1 MGHRIGGVEKV
12 GGDSRAGSPKMSNES
27 MESKKDQRYTVTA
40 DGYACG
46 DHSVMY
52 RELGSLSCTPETKVA
67 LCVSCTQ
74 IRKLKNKTNRTTTA
88 AKEKGQKEQLERRCR
103 GGKPLACSGRQT
115 GQGGRK
121 WQEMG

>member
-1 MGHRIGGVEKV
+1 MGHRIGGMEKV

-40 DGYACG
+40 DGYTCC

-52 RELGSLSCTPETKVA
+52 RELGSLCRTPETKVA

-74 IRKLKNKTNRTTTA
+74 IKLKNKTNTTTT
-88 AKEKGQKEQLERRCR
+88 KEKGQTRQKEKLERRCR
-103 GGKPLACSGRQT
+103 VEKPLACSGRQT